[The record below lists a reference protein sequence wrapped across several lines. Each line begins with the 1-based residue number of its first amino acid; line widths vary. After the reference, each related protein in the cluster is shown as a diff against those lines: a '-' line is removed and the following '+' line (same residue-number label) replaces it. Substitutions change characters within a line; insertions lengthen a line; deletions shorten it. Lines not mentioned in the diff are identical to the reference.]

1 MIEIPS
7 LYLQISQVM
16 NESTEHMCS
25 RKTDVGVTSTEQ
37 YFTKTDD
44 EKQPKEKSKY
54 ILFIGY
60 LFNTDRIDKM
70 ISLTAFFLH

>member
-1 MIEIPS
+1 
-7 LYLQISQVM
+7 M
-16 NESTEHMCS
+16 NESTEHTCS
-25 RKTDVGVTSTEQ
+25 RTNDVGVTGTEQ

-60 LFNTDRIDKM
+60 LFKRDRIDKM
-70 ISLTAFFLH
+70 ISFIAFVLH

>member
-1 MIEIPS
+1 
-7 LYLQISQVM
+7 V
-16 NESTEHMCS
+16 S
-25 RKTDVGVTSTEQ
+25 RKTDVVVTSTEQ

-60 LFNTDRIDKM
+60 LFNKDRIDKM
-70 ISLTAFFLH
+70 ISLIASILYETLLIEDRILE